1 MVLWIPYQNSDALCL
16 CILLAF
22 SKHLR
27 RRLVYDFKIT
37 NSFLSAQF
45 DFTLKSTRKH
55 FSRSYH
61 LENIYP
67 NRPLPI
73 SSFQTHNTQP
83 RQYYLSTSFSLH
95 SYLCPTSFS
104 HRKAQTKK
112 NNKRGHKWQPP
123 SCTSVWVWVLRASV
137 CAEHFAL
144 RVATPTYGDS
154 LCGCCYWLWL
164 PFISSW
170 KCER

>member
-1 MVLWIPYQNSDALCL
+1 MVRLGTMSRIDIIFQHIALNLSFYDQLNDFILFKQHFCLKCVMTKLFFGMVLWIPYQNSDALCL

-83 RQYYLSTSFSLH
+83 RQYYLSTYIIQTPLVSLPH
-95 SYLCPTSFS
+95 KFFTPKSTDE
-104 HRKAQTKK
+104 KK
-112 NNKRGHKWQPP
+112 
-123 SCTSVWVWVLRASV
+123 
-137 CAEHFAL
+137 
-144 RVATPTYGDS
+144 
-154 LCGCCYWLWL
+154 
-164 PFISSW
+164 
-170 KCER
+170 